1 MKVMKSSFTGT
12 GVDPNGNTLSYL
24 WEFGV
29 GSGIANSTQED
40 PGLVQFNNP
49 GTYTVVF
56 TVIDSS
62 GLYDSTP
69 DIRLI
74 TVNGIPSITA
84 PADVSVEAT
93 GQQTSVD
100 IGTATAVDLEDGPL
114 PVSNDAPATF
124 PVGTTVVTWT
134 ATDAAGNTVTATQN
148 VTVVDT
154 TVPVVNTSC

>member
-1 MKVMKSSFTGT
+1 MIDTPIGNMTINEGDEVSFTGT

-49 GTYTVVF
+49 GTYTVAF

-69 DIRLI
+69 DTRII

-124 PVGTTVVTWT
+124 PVGTGSGYV
-134 ATDAAGNTVTATQN
+134 DGNRCSRQHSVQQLKT
-148 VTVVDT
+148 
-154 TVPVVNTSC
+154 